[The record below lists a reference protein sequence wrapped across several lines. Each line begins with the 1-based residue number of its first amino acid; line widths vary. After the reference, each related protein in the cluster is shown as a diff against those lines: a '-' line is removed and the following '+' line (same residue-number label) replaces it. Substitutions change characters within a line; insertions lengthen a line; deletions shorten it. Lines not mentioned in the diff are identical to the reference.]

1 MKKGI
6 YLLSLIV
13 ISLLPGNKIS
23 AQTAEKPK
31 KLAFDAELAKK
42 LGADKY
48 GMKSYVLAILKTG
61 PNDASIKGK
70 EREDMFKGH
79 MANMGR
85 LAKEGKLAVAGPFG
99 KNDKAFRGLFILNVT
114 TVEDAKKLTDTDPV
128 VKAGM
133 MIVEFVP
140 WYGSAALMQTNEI
153 HEKIAE
159 TSF

>member
-1 MKKGI
+1 MRSTT
-6 YLLSLIV
+6 LLFIAAIV
-13 ISLLPGNKIS
+13 IAIAGVGASGQSGDGAP
-23 AQTAEKPK
+23 KPK
-31 KLAFDAELAKK
+31 FDAELAKK

-79 MANMGR
+79 MANMDR